1 MFVPSEFGVHSHTK
15 AHAIKC
21 QWDRLVLHPWYRLLV
36 TDFVACCIGDG
47 NNVRFLHIKFHAPRL
62 APLN

>member
-15 AHAIKC
+15 AHASVSGTDWFSI
-21 QWDRLVLHPWYRLLV
+21 HGIGYLLV